1 MAPKTAKNARAGAGL
16 QRSVRMNSARG
27 RKLSPKP
34 SPKPSPKVRAK
45 TAAPADRDAARTNNR
60 TKLARPLTRKELA
73 EFRRLLEDE
82 KRRLMEELEAM
93 EEHTPEVED
102 QVGMDIGG
110 GYDEDLADVASST
123 FEREK
128 GLALESSV
136 QQMLAQVEE
145 ALVRME
151 EGTYGICQRCGN
163 PIDIARL
170 RVLPFATLD
179 IRCKELEEKA
189 NGLLR

>member
-1 MAPKTAKNARAGAGL
+1 MAPRTTKSAKRKAGL
-16 QRSVRMNSARG
+16 RRGTQMNPARG
-27 RKLSPKP
+27 RKAAKAKAVRPERA
-34 SPKPSPKVRAK
+34 VRADR
-45 TAAPADRDAARTNNR
+45 PARGAVKA
-60 TKLARPLTRKELA
+60 KPLSRKELN

-82 KRRLMEELEAM
+82 RVRLLEELEAM

-145 ALVRME
+145 ALGRIE
-151 EGTYGICQRCGN
+151 DGTYGICQRCGD

-170 RVLPFATLD
+170 RVLPFATLC
-179 IRCKELEEKA
+179 IRCKELEEKS
-189 NGLLR
+189 NGAR

>member
-1 MAPKTAKNARAGAGL
+1 MAPKTAKNARAKAGL
-16 QRSVRMNSARG
+16 RRSSRLSPTRG
-27 RKLSPKP
+27 RKPAAKA
-34 SPKPSPKVRAK
+34 KV
-45 TAAPADRDAARTNNR
+45 PARTERSNHR
-60 TKLARPLTRKELA
+60 TKLARQLTRKELG

-163 PIDIARL
+163 PIDVARL

-189 NGLLR
+189 NGVPR

>member
-1 MAPKTAKNARAGAGL
+1 MAPKTTKNARAKAGL
-16 QRSVRMNSARG
+16 RRTTRLGPTPG
-27 RKLSPKP
+27 RKPAVKAKS
-34 SPKPSPKVRAK
+34 STNSDRASGRAK
-45 TAAPADRDAARTNNR
+45 PPRS
-60 TKLARPLTRKELA
+60 LTRKELG
-73 EFRRLLEDE
+73 EFRRLLEVE

-145 ALVRME
+145 ALVRIE

-163 PIDIARL
+163 PIDVARL

-189 NGLLR
+189 NGVSR

>member
-1 MAPKTAKNARAGAGL
+1 MAPRTTKSAKRKAGL
-16 QRSVRMNSARG
+16 RRGTQMSPARG
-27 RKLSPKP
+27 RKAAKGKGVRPERA
-34 SPKPSPKVRAK
+34 VRADR
-45 TAAPADRDAARTNNR
+45 PARGAVKA
-60 TKLARPLTRKELA
+60 KSLSRKELG

-82 KRRLMEELEAM
+82 RVRLLEELEAM

-110 GYDEDLADVASST
+110 GDDEDLADVASST

-145 ALVRME
+145 ALGRIE
-151 EGTYGICQRCGN
+151 EGTYGNCQRCGD
-163 PIDIARL
+163 PIDVARL
-170 RVLPFATLD
+170 RVLPFATLC
-179 IRCKELEEKA
+179 IRCKELEEKS
-189 NGLLR
+189 NGAR

>member
-1 MAPKTAKNARAGAGL
+1 MAPRTTKPAKRKPSLRRGAQLSPSRRQKPAAKAKAAPPDRGAADRTARGVARA
-16 QRSVRMNSARG
+16 
-27 RKLSPKP
+27 KPLSK
-34 SPKPSPKVRAK
+34 K
-45 TAAPADRDAARTNNR
+45 D
-60 TKLARPLTRKELA
+60 LA

-82 KRRLMEELEAM
+82 RVRLLEELEAM

-145 ALVRME
+145 ALGRID
-151 EGTYGICQRCGN
+151 EGTYGICQRCGD
-163 PIDIARL
+163 PIDVARL
-170 RVLPFATLD
+170 RVLPFATLC
-179 IRCKELEEKA
+179 IRCKELEEKS
-189 NGLLR
+189 NGAR

>member
-1 MAPKTAKNARAGAGL
+1 MAPRTTKTAKARGALRRATLQARAKPAKAK
-16 QRSVRMNSARG
+16 AR
-27 RKLSPKP
+27 P
-34 SPKPSPKVRAK
+34 
-45 TAAPADRDAARTNNR
+45 NR
-60 TKLARPLTRKELA
+60 TGAKAKPLSKRDLV
-73 EFRRLLEDE
+73 EFRKLLEDE
-82 KRRLMEELEAM
+82 RTRLLDELEAM
-93 EEHTPEVED
+93 EEHAPEVED

-136 QQMLAQVEE
+136 QQMLAQVED
-145 ALVRME
+145 ALTRID
-151 EGTYGICQRCGN
+151 EGTYGICQRCGD

-170 RVLPFATLD
+170 RVLPFATLC

-189 NGLLR
+189 NGLR

>member
-1 MAPKTAKNARAGAGL
+1 MAPRTAKSAKRKAPLRRGAQMTPARTQKPARAKAV
-16 QRSVRMNSARG
+16 QPARS
-27 RKLSPKP
+27 
-34 SPKPSPKVRAK
+34 
-45 TAAPADRDAARTNNR
+45 AAPRGGLKA
-60 TKLARPLTRKELA
+60 KLLSRKELG

-82 KRRLMEELEAM
+82 RTRLLEELEAM

-145 ALVRME
+145 ALARVD
-151 EGTYGICQRCGN
+151 EGTYGICQRCGD
-163 PIDIARL
+163 PIDVARL
-170 RVLPFATLD
+170 RVLPFATLC
-179 IRCKELEEKA
+179 IRCKELEEKS
-189 NGLLR
+189 NGAR

>member
-1 MAPKTAKNARAGAGL
+1 MAPKTAKNARAKAGL
-16 QRSVRMNSARG
+16 RRTTRLTSARG
-27 RKLSPKP
+27 RKP
-34 SPKPSPKVRAK
+34 SPKASPRIK
-45 TAAPADRDAARTNNR
+45 AASPVADRAPSRGKPARSL
-60 TKLARPLTRKELA
+60 TKRELA

-102 QVGMDIGG
+102 QVGMDVGG

-151 EGTYGICQRCGN
+151 EGMYGICQRCGN
-163 PIDIARL
+163 PIDVARL

-189 NGLLR
+189 NGLSR

>member
-1 MAPKTAKNARAGAGL
+1 MAPRTAKTAKAKAGLRRTGLTPARGQKPTKAKVKARA
-16 QRSVRMNSARG
+16 
-27 RKLSPKP
+27 LS
-34 SPKPSPKVRAK
+34 
-45 TAAPADRDAARTNNR
+45 
-60 TKLARPLTRKELA
+60 RKELA

-82 KRRLMEELEAM
+82 RTRLLEELEAM

-145 ALVRME
+145 ALGRME
-151 EGTYGICQRCGN
+151 EGTYGICQRCGD
-163 PIDIARL
+163 PIDVARL
-170 RVLPFATLD
+170 RVLPFATLC
-179 IRCKELEEKA
+179 IRCKELEEKT
-189 NGLLR
+189 NGVR

>member
-1 MAPKTAKNARAGAGL
+1 MAPKTAKNARAKAGL
-16 QRSVRMNSARG
+16 RRTTRLTPTRG
-27 RKLSPKP
+27 RKPAVKAKHSTN
-34 SPKPSPKVRAK
+34 SDRA
-45 TAAPADRDAARTNNR
+45 PNR
-60 TKLARPLTRKELA
+60 TKPPRPLTRKELA

-82 KRRLMEELEAM
+82 KRRLTEELEAM

-145 ALVRME
+145 ALVRIE

-163 PIDIARL
+163 PIDVARL

-189 NGLLR
+189 NGVPR

>member
-1 MAPKTAKNARAGAGL
+1 MAPRTTKSAKRKAGL
-16 QRSVRMNSARG
+16 RRGTQMSPARG
-27 RKLSPKP
+27 RKAAKAKAVRPERV
-34 SPKPSPKVRAK
+34 VRADR
-45 TAAPADRDAARTNNR
+45 PARGAVKA
-60 TKLARPLTRKELA
+60 KPLSRKELS

-82 KRRLMEELEAM
+82 RVRLLEELEAM

-145 ALVRME
+145 ALARIE
-151 EGTYGICQRCGN
+151 DGTYGICQRCGD

-170 RVLPFATLD
+170 RVLPFATLC
-179 IRCKELEEKA
+179 IRCKELEEKS
-189 NGLLR
+189 NGAR

>member
-1 MAPKTAKNARAGAGL
+1 MAPRTARTAKAKATLRRATRLSPAGGQKTAKTRAR
-16 QRSVRMNSARG
+16 
-27 RKLSPKP
+27 P
-34 SPKPSPKVRAK
+34 AK
-45 TAAPADRDAARTNNR
+45 
-60 TKLARPLTRKELA
+60 ARPLTRKELA

-82 KRRLMEELEAM
+82 RTRLLDELEAM
-93 EEHTPEVED
+93 EEHAPEVED

-136 QQMLAQVEE
+136 QQMLAQVED
-145 ALVRME
+145 ALVRLQ
-151 EGTYGICQRCGN
+151 EGTYGICHRCGD
-163 PIDIARL
+163 PIDVARL
-170 RVLPFATLD
+170 RVLPFATLC

-189 NGLLR
+189 NGSR